1 MSMKR
6 FRVWTAPL
14 RGALSDTAAY
24 IADASVWI
32 NLAATGRAAEHL
44 RAIGKPMLITE
55 TALGELD
62 RGRPKG
68 RQAADEVE
76 GLIHIGLV
84 EVVQVPT
91 SQEDLFFSLVAGS
104 AQQTLD
110 DGEAAT
116 LAFANAGLADAIIDE
131 QKATDL
137 ATLRFPDL
145 RLSTTTDL
153 LLSVTMIEILGLS
166 AVADSLLR
174 ALQLAR
180 MRVPRSRMDEV
191 VALIGL
197 DNARKCP
204 SLPAAVRGVAGAV
217 LA

>member
-1 MSMKR
+1 
-6 FRVWTAPL
+6 
-14 RGALSDTAAY
+14 LSNAAAY
-24 IADASVWI
+24 VADASVWI

-44 RAIGKPMLITE
+44 RAIGKPMLITD

-68 RQAADEVE
+68 RQAADEVQA
-76 GLIHIGLV
+76 LIHIGLL
-84 EVVQVPT
+84 EVVHVPA
-91 SQEDLFFSLVAGS
+91 SQEELFFSLVAGS

-131 QKATDL
+131 QKATEL
-137 ATLRFPDL
+137 AASRLPNL

-153 LLSVTMIEILGLS
+153 LLSVTMIETLGIS

-180 MRVPRSRMDEV
+180 MRVPKSRMDEV

-197 DNARKCP
+197 DQARQCP
-204 SLPAAVRGVAGAV
+204 SLPAAVRGAAGAPTV
-217 LA
+217 